1 MCVNLNYKQPI
12 NNKVC
17 VNMCLPMIYHSCW
30 DMSKS
35 LFMSINGNKTHSI
48 WDQVR
53 EDIQKV
59 GMYTRATLTGGQ
71 RRRYRMM
78 HHGGNIN
85 T

>member
-1 MCVNLNYKQPI
+1 
-12 NNKVC
+12 
-17 VNMCLPMIYHSCW
+17 
-30 DMSKS
+30 
-35 LFMSINGNKTHSI
+35 
-48 WDQVR
+48 VR